1 MADKEITM
9 DELKTSQ
16 KTLLYKL
23 AVLSGMKL
31 EVKEGY
37 SGKQLI
43 AINGDAFVG
52 IPLEGIM
59 SQEQFLINIKNIC
72 KINGLDFNK
81 YFDAYKEEMLSEG
94 GYKIPDYFQEIENE
108 IVDKLHNLPQKKQYN
123 NVAEVWEQEA
133 YQRDTAKMYFSE
145 SSIGGKIKSIEAYK
159 AYALYYEAF
168 LGKGLV
174 TASVPERH
182 RQAFADA
189 EMEIVETLKDVSL
202 EHQKKAID
210 NLREDPKLEELNDQ
224 ELK

>member
-1 MADKEITM
+1 MADKGITM
-9 DELKTSQ
+9 EELKTSQ

-31 EVKEGY
+31 EVKEGH
-37 SGKQLI
+37 SGNQLV

-52 IPLEGIM
+52 IPLYGNM

-81 YFDAYKEEMLSEG
+81 YFDAYKEDMLSEG
-94 GYKIPDYFQEIENE
+94 EYKIPDYFQEIEKE
-108 IVDKLHNLPQKKQYN
+108 IVDKLHNLPQKKLYN

-133 YQRDTAKMYFSE
+133 YQRDTAGMYFSA
-145 SSIGGKIKSIEAYK
+145 SSIGGKIKSVEAYK

-168 LGKGLV
+168 LSRGLV
-174 TASVPERH
+174 TASVPDKD

-189 EMEIVETLKDVSL
+189 EMEIVETLKKVSL

-210 NLREDPKLEELNDQ
+210 YLREDPKPEDQNDQ